1 MRQMVDQ
8 AEKSPKFRKRQQ
20 RRVERRKKEILAAA
34 ARVFAAKGYASSTTK
49 EIADAADVSEGTL
62 YNYFRSKRD
71 ILIAVADESQT
82 PMQIAVQ
89 EAGRLETRAAMIAMF
104 QKAFDI
110 SETQLP
116 FLRTLLSEA
125 WIDDDIL
132 KEFLS
137 VQLRRI
143 AQPIQIFIRERVA
156 SGAFRPID
164 PEIGARVA
172 IGMFA
177 ALIAPSLRGIAPLPS
192 RDERRALATAIVDIL
207 LDGIQVPAR

>member
-1 MRQMVDQ
+1 MDRQ
-8 AEKSPKFRKRQQ
+8 AEVKPHARRQ
-20 RRVERRKKEILAAA
+20 RRVQRRKKEILAAA
-34 ARVFAAKGYASSTTK
+34 ARVFAAKGYAGSTTK

-62 YNYFRSKRD
+62 YNYFGSKRD
-71 ILIAVADESQT
+71 LLIAVADESQA

-89 EAGRLETRAAMIAMF
+89 EAGQLETRAAMIAMF
-104 QKAFDI
+104 EKAFDI

-116 FLRTLLSEA
+116 FLRTMLSEA

-132 KEFLS
+132 SGVLA

-143 AQPIQIFIRERVA
+143 AQPIQAFIRERVA
-156 SGAFRPID
+156 SGVFRPID

-177 ALIAPSLRGIAPLPS
+177 ALIAPSLRGVAPLPS
-192 RDERRALATAIVDIL
+192 NDQCRALATAIVDIL
-207 LDGIQVPAR
+207 LDGLRVPAA

>member
-1 MRQMVDQ
+1 MENQ
-8 AEKSPKFRKRQQ
+8 ADKSVKFQERQQ
-20 RRVERRKKEILAAA
+20 RRVQRRKKEILAAA
-34 ARVFAAKGYASSTTK
+34 ARVFSAKGYASSTTK
-49 EIADAADVSEGTL
+49 EIADAADISEGTL
-62 YNYFRSKRD
+62 YNYFESKRD

-82 PMQIAVQ
+82 PMQVAVQ
-89 EAGRLETRAAMIAMF
+89 EAGQLETRAAMIAMF
-104 QKAFDI
+104 EKAFDI

-132 KEFLS
+132 QEFLT

-143 AQPIQIFIRERVA
+143 SRPIQTFIRERVT
-156 SGAFRPID
+156 SGAFRPVD

-177 ALIAPSLRGIAPLPS
+177 ALIAPSLRGVAPLPS
-192 RDERRALATAIVDIL
+192 HDECRALATAIVDIL
-207 LDGIQVPAR
+207 LDGIRAPAA